1 MFDNAKWYELL
12 SKLSGLDVIF
22 TKANNQENRVKIK
35 DGKIWVS
42 TNDTKFKKDYVVSR
56 RLFERVYNRL
66 LNDVILSQ
74 TQICNDLKV
83 HRSAFVITALS
94 LLPEIEYIKAT
105 NSLWYRGNRNSA

>member
-12 SKLSGLDVIF
+12 SKLSGRDVIF
-22 TKANNQENRVKIK
+22 TKATNQENHVKIK

-105 NSLWYRGNRNSA
+105 NSLW